1 MVFTHTNTVP
11 TGNVG
16 SNDKPWPLQSKLRSL
31 VVLLLLLVLLLVLLL
46 LLLLVQLQPAM
57 GVEGHCP
64 GVGGWL
70 SEQEKVV
77 CVYVMRLFGRKE
89 LGMGQE
95 WKRKAQK
102 RVRTKRE

>member
-1 MVFTHTNTVP
+1 MIFTHTNTVP

-31 VVLLLLLVLLLVLLL
+31 VALLLLLVLLL

-77 CVYVMRLFGRKE
+77 CAYVCM
-89 LGMGQE
+89 
-95 WKRKAQK
+95 
-102 RVRTKRE
+102 